1 VSFRGGL
8 NYNAMML
15 TALRKWR
22 FPLLLIVFHLL
33 ALAIVVF
40 FQIRWPWLVR
50 SSGAEALLSAALL
63 IFGGADVAL
72 LGIWAGL
79 ASCRPIARWLA
90 ITICTICWCGIYY
103 DQGILRML
111 RNWSN
116 LGDIDWDYRLFLG
129 LAAIFGL
136 PSLTISNMG
145 GALGVLQRRGAQF
158 KRLTADE
165 LHRDAGHR
173 QFQISHLLLLTAVL
187 SFVLG
192 FSANSRQWLS
202 RQISMQWSFAA
213 YAPLYS
219 AETVIFSAFGLATIA
234 LVATWAVLG
243 CGRPWLRLAMA
254 LATGGF
260 MGFAWAVAF
269 TSPRHQEHLFS
280 NGLFSAS
287 VGLLQ
292 AALICAV
299 LSIVRY
305 RGYRFASR
313 FDVPPGWSYATNV
326 KNIAEAAKNSSDSS
340 VATVRFLGMA
350 RQ

>member
-1 VSFRGGL
+1 MS
-8 NYNAMML
+8 
-15 TALRKWR
+15 TAPRNCW
-22 FPLLLIVFHLL
+22 FPLLLIAFHAL
-33 ALAIVVF
+33 ALAIIVF

-50 SSGAEALLSAALL
+50 SSAGDALLSAALL

-79 ASCRPIARWLA
+79 ASCRPIARSLA
-90 ITICTICWCGIYY
+90 IAVCIVCWCGIYY

-129 LAAIFGL
+129 LTAIFGL
-136 PSLTISNMG
+136 PILTISNIA
-145 GALGVLQRRGAQF
+145 GALVAMQRRGAQF
-158 KRLTADE
+158 ERLTTDE
-165 LHRDAGHR
+165 LRRDAGHR

-234 LVATWAVLG
+234 LGAIWAALG

-260 MGFAWAVAF
+260 MGFAWTVAF
-269 TSPRHQEHLFS
+269 TSPRHQEHFFS

-299 LSIVRY
+299 LLIVRY
-305 RGYRFASR
+305 RGYRFASHS
-313 FDVPPGWSYATNV
+313 DVSLRNLTPLES
-326 KNIAEAAKNSSDSS
+326 
-340 VATVRFLGMA
+340 
-350 RQ
+350 